1 MKGFEILF
9 GIIRSEG
16 GAADSGFVVQDCLR
30 ICSNILIGSEICQ
43 RFFFGMGKEWVLNL
57 HQFFDPSLVENLK
70 LKNLFDAD
78 GAGESA
84 WFEQPT
90 RVGCAALALKS
101 LAGALEV
108 VNQKHQ
114 KLVALQTSVVPSA
127 AFWIARKGPSELL
140 EAALLLLVRVVQD
153 NSEVASRVAEMMV
166 EVSPNES
173 GKTYPSGVEIPAVYF
188 GWRPLPSDDRRFVTI
203 PALLAER
210 YIFSSTAWDVSTSP
224 ASPFDSNA
232 SNGDGNSVTKKDE
245 LSVRCLHVLE
255 TLLRA
260 DPTTCDMMI
269 QYILAPPP
277 PSAWDE
283 DMARG
288 EAAAL
293 ESIRPL
299 GAILLTTLLDGSGR
313 FLGGNIATASSADVC
328 VVERSANVLTLLFLS
343 GGQLARELSTV
354 LSTSHMSLTGDHL
367 KYIPQFCK
375 DDFLQLPCFTDPL
388 LLPSPLPNYPLRTT
402 HQIHTPTLLN
412 HQPPRQ
418 ERGSGSIKRTPT
430 VTPVL
435 TGHRRQGSQSPWRGS
450 FNISGTASFAEFYSQ
465 WLCCCG
471 TSGMWYVM

>member
-1 MKGFEILF
+1 MNTKGFEILF

-30 ICSNILIGSEICQ
+30 ICCNILIGSEICQ

-57 HQFFDPSLVENLK
+57 NQFFDPSLVENLK
-70 LKNLFDAD
+70 LKNSFDAD

-210 YIFSSTAWDVSTSP
+210 YIFSSTAWDVSASP

-245 LSVRCLHVLE
+245 LSVRCLNVLE

-299 GAILLTTLLDGSGR
+299 GVILLTTLLDGSGR
-313 FLGGNIATASSADVC
+313 FLGGNMATASSADVC

-354 LSTSHMSLTGDHL
+354 LSTSHMSLTGSYQRKIL
-367 KYIPQFCK
+367 QSCK
-375 DDFLQLPCFTDPL
+375 HHFLQLPRFIACYDH
-388 LLPSPLPNYPLRTT
+388 N
-402 HQIHTPTLLN
+402 
-412 HQPPRQ
+412 
-418 ERGSGSIKRTPT
+418 
-430 VTPVL
+430 
-435 TGHRRQGSQSPWRGS
+435 
-450 FNISGTASFAEFYSQ
+450 
-465 WLCCCG
+465 
-471 TSGMWYVM
+471 